1 MSGLFSTPK
10 TPETPPPEPPI
21 ALPEKGEAD
30 LTKRRPAIK
39 GGRGGTI
46 LAGELTPKTKK
57 KEILG

>member
-1 MSGLFSTPK
+1 MPNLFAQPK
-10 TPETPPPEPPI
+10 QPKPAKPEPPI